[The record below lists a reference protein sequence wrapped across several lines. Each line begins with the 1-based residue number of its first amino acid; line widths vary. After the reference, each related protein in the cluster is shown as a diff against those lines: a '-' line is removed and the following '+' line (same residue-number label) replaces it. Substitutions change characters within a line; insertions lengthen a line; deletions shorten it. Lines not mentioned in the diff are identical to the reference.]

1 MRGLQNRNLGR
12 RRRLIAWEG
21 ACAWC
26 EYVQFRPG
34 SGPDSNRD
42 GNLWV
47 HAHAGGASLPAVT
60 EQAERDPITSSSELS
75 DADRMAI
82 SAVRALSIDAV
93 EKADSGHP
101 GAPMGL
107 APLGYILFT
116 RHLKHNPAN
125 PNWIDRD
132 RFVLSAGH
140 ASMLLYSLLHLTGYD
155 LSIADLKEFRQFES
169 RTPGHPESFAT
180 PGIETTTGPL
190 GQGVANAVGFALAER
205 LLAARF
211 NQDAANVIDHR
222 TWVIASDGDLMEGIA
237 SEACSLAGHLGLGK
251 LIMFW
256 DDNSVT
262 LDGPAE
268 WSFSTED
275 AVKRFQA
282 YGWRTLEITD
292 GNDLDQI
299 DTVTGQ
305 AKQSDGRP
313 TLVRI
318 KTTIGYGAPNKAG
331 TSKAHGSPLGP
342 EEAAAAKDA
351 YGWTYEPFEVPDQMY
366 DAATQIDAGK
376 ANESAWDKT
385 YADYERTHPDLA
397 EELERAMAG
406 ELAEDWDAALPE
418 FEDGHSEATRA
429 SSGAVIQRLA
439 AAIPELISGSADLAG
454 SNKTTIDSAA
464 AVSREHFAGRN
475 INFGVREHAMA
486 GAANGMLSHGGLRPF
501 IGTFLTFSDYMR
513 GSVRLAALSGLGVIY
528 VFTHDSIGL
537 GEDGPTHQSVEH
549 LAALRAIPNLRVM
562 RPADARET
570 VGAWIEAIQRTDGPT
585 ALALSRQAVPV
596 LSGSDSSQV
605 AQGGYALNNVPDPDI
620 VLVGTGSEVQH
631 CVEAARLL
639 ADDDDL
645 AVRVVSLPCME
656 LLSEAG
662 DGYAEELFGNGDVPV
677 LSVEAAVSFG
687 WERWAD
693 DHVAM
698 DDFGASA
705 PGEVLMEEFGFTPQ
719 AVADAARD
727 LLDHWEDDT

>member
-1 MRGLQNRNLGR
+1 MSTPAPSQPTAAPEAATIANRSD
-12 RRRLIAWEG
+12 
-21 ACAWC
+21 
-26 EYVQFRPG
+26 RP
-34 SGPDSNRD
+34 
-42 GNLWV
+42 
-47 HAHAGGASLPAVT
+47 
-60 EQAERDPITSSSELS
+60 LS
-75 DADRMAI
+75 DADRLAI
-82 SAVRALSIDAV
+82 DAVRVLSIDAV
-93 EKADSGHP
+93 ERADSGHP
-101 GAPMGL
+101 GTPMGL
-107 APLGYILFT
+107 APLAYTLFT

-155 LSIADLKEFRQFES
+155 LTLADLKEFRQFES

-180 PGIETTTGPL
+180 PGVETTTGPL
-190 GQGVANAVGFALAER
+190 GQGVANAVGFALAEE

-211 NQDAANVIDHR
+211 NQDDSTVVDHR
-222 TWVIASDGDLMEGIA
+222 TWVIASDGDMMEGIA
-237 SEACSLAGHLGLGK
+237 SEACSLAGHLALGK

-262 LDGPAE
+262 LDGPAQ

-275 AVKRFQA
+275 VVARFRA
-282 YGWRTLEITD
+282 YGWRTLDIPD
-292 GNDLDQI
+292 VNDLER
-299 DTVTGQ
+299 VEEVMAQ
-305 AKQSDGRP
+305 AKATDGRP
-313 TLVRI
+313 TFVRVRS
-318 KTTIGYGAPNKAG
+318 TIGYGAPNKAG
-331 TSKAHGSPLGP
+331 TSKAHGSPLGE
-342 EEAAAAKDA
+342 EEAAAAKEA
-351 YGWTYEPFEVPDQMY
+351 YGWTWEPFEVPEEAYAAADQ
-366 DAATQIDAGK
+366 TEWGK
-376 ANESAWDKT
+376 AAEAAWDDA
-385 YADYERTHPDLA
+385 YRDYERAHPDLA

-406 ELAEDWDAALPE
+406 ELGDDWDAALPE
-418 FEDGHSEATRA
+418 FEDGQEEATRA

-439 AAIPELISGSADLAG
+439 AAVPELVGGSADLGG
-454 SNKTTIDSAA
+454 SNKTTIENAA
-464 AVSREHFAGRN
+464 AVSRDHFAARN

-486 GAANGMLSHGGLRPF
+486 GAANGMLAHGGLRPF

-549 LAALRAIPNLRVM
+549 LAALRAIPNLHVV

-570 VGAWIEAIQRTDGPT
+570 VGAWMHAVQRTDGPT

-596 LSGSDSSQV
+596 LTGTAANSVRAG
-605 AQGGYALNNVPDPDI
+605 AYALSTVEDPDI

-631 CVEAARLL
+631 CVGAAELL
-639 ADDDDL
+639 ADTDDL

-656 LLSEAG
+656 LLSEAE
-662 DGYAEELFGNGDVPV
+662 DSYAEDLFGNGDIPV

-705 PGEVLMEEFGFTPQ
+705 PGEVMMEEFGFTPQ

-727 LLDHWEDDT
+727 LLDDWEDDE